1 MRATIAAGVAAL
13 AAALVTVAPVPA
25 SHAAAEDGDLYLVTL
40 QGPGTTG
47 LLGELTLR
55 ARQDAVLATVGNPDP
70 VYRWTTALNGVAV
83 RLAPADAAR
92 LARDEDVALVER
104 DAVRPLAGLV
114 RPATAVPGLPRRTT
128 GGAGTVIGV
137 VDTGL
142 APDAAVFSGVG
153 DLGAEPEDF
162 AGACVTGDAWSA
174 DDCSAKVVGARWFV
188 DGFGTDRIRTEESL
202 SARDR
207 SGHGSQVASI
217 AAGNA
222 GVAARVRGQQLG
234 TYAGV
239 APQARLAVYKA
250 CWTAP
255 DPADDGCST
264 ADLVS
269 AIDAATADRVD
280 VLNLAVGGPDEFDTV
295 ERALLGAAENGVAV
309 VAAAGNSPD
318 TVAAH
323 PSPWVTTVGAAAG
336 PLRRGEVRL
345 PGGRVLTGA
354 MAAARGVGSARLVLA
369 ADVATDDATPAE
381 ARVCTPGSLDA
392 ARVAGRVVLCDRGTI
407 ARVDKSEAVA
417 RADGAGM
424 VLANTGR
431 GSVAA
436 DFHSV
441 PTVHLAVGAAREV
454 RRWAA
459 AHPDGRIALGPLGA
473 DRAAPKVA
481 PWSSHG
487 DPEGPVA
494 KPDLVATGSG
504 VLGAVPGGWDLA
516 AGTSVSSAITS
527 GAAALLVARHP
538 DWSAAAV
545 RSALVTTARPLPGS
559 SVLAAG
565 AGRVVPDPDAAVG
578 LVHDVAPGDYRSWLS
593 AALAGDLN
601 TPSVL
606 LNGTADTAERTVTN
620 VTGRTVTFLPR
631 VRGFERHDVEVS
643 PASLRLAPGE
653 SGSYT
658 VTVGRTSLPQP
669 DDDGWI
675 VWTGSTG
682 TVTRIPVLITR

>member
-1 MRATIAAGVAAL
+1 MRARIAAGVAAL
-13 AAALVTVAPVPA
+13 AAALVTVPPSPA
-25 SHAAAEDGDLYLVTL
+25 AQAVAEDGDLYLVTL
-40 QGPGTTG
+40 RGPGTTG
-47 LLGELTLR
+47 LLGEPALR
-55 ARQDAVLATVGNPDP
+55 AQQDAVLATVGNPDP

-83 RLAPADAAR
+83 RLAPGDAAELSR
-92 LARDEDVALVER
+92 NEDVALVEK
-104 DAVRPLAGLV
+104 DAVRPLAALAQ
-114 RPATAVPGLPRRTT
+114 RATGVPGLPRRTA

-142 APDAAVFSGVG
+142 APGSAVFSGIG
-153 DLGAEPEDF
+153 DLGPEPVGFRGE
-162 AGACVTGDAWSA
+162 CVAGDAWSA

-188 DGFGTDRIRTEESL
+188 DGFGADRIRTEESL

-280 VLNLAVGGPDEFDTV
+280 VLSLAVGGPDEFDTV

-309 VAAAGNSPD
+309 VAAAGNSTG

-323 PSPWVTTVGAAAG
+323 PSPWVTTVGAADG
-336 PLRRGEVRL
+336 PVRRGEVRL
-345 PGGRVLTGA
+345 PGGRALVGA
-354 MAAARGVGSARLVLA
+354 MAASRGVESARLVLA
-369 ADVATDDATPAE
+369 ADVATDDATRQE

-392 ARVAGRVVLCDRGTI
+392 AQVAGRVVLCERGTI

-436 DFHSV
+436 DFHRV
-441 PTVHLAVGAAREV
+441 PTVHLALGPAREV

-459 AHPDGRIALGPLGA
+459 THPDGRIDLEPLGA
-473 DRAAPKVA
+473 DRAALRVA
-481 PWSSHG
+481 RWSSPG

-516 AGTSVSSAITS
+516 SGTSVSTAITS

-538 DWSAAAV
+538 DWSEAAI
-545 RSALVTTARPLPGS
+545 RSALATTARPLPGAA
-559 SVLAAG
+559 VLAAG
-565 AGRVVPDPDAAVG
+565 SGRVAPDPDARVG
-578 LVHDVAPGDYRSWLS
+578 LVYDVEPTDYRSWLS
-593 AALAGDLN
+593 GALAGDLN

-606 LNGTADTAERTVTN
+606 LVGTAHTAERTVTN

-643 PASLRLAPGE
+643 PASLRLAPGA
-653 SGSYT
+653 SGSFAI
-658 VTVGRTSLPQP
+658 TVGRTSFPQP
-669 DDDGWI
+669 DDDGFITWA
-675 VWTGSTG
+675 GSTG
-682 TVTRIPVLITR
+682 TVTRTPVLITR